1 MNKFFKKWIIETIEE
16 MEEVFTVHGI
26 ISAIVEKKGTSMYV
40 GNSQEVG
47 SLLSTLPELVES
59 LGEGEYRRLNI

>member
-1 MNKFFKKWIIETIEE
+1 